1 MAEANDKYGIIYQNL
16 VDAGCNQKTI
26 QCCMKLAQENNVE
39 ALLSQLCMCRKHLM
53 EQTHIYQD
61 NIDCLD
67 YLIYSLKKSN
77 EQIQR
82 PSVTYTATSRPQ
94 SFIFRITGCIRH
106 APPVS
111 LMACHLTLP

>member
-39 ALLSQLCMCRKHLM
+39 ALLSQLCMYRKHLM

-61 NIDCLD
+61 AVRRTSFGVVKLNCVV
-67 YLIYSLKKSN
+67 
-77 EQIQR
+77 R
-82 PSVTYTATSRPQ
+82 PASPGMRQYVCQPGACSSTTARRFS
-94 SFIFRITGCIRH
+94 
-106 APPVS
+106 A
-111 LMACHLTLP
+111 

>member
-26 QCCMKLAQENNVE
+26 QRFMKLAQENNVE
-39 ALLSQLCMCRKHLM
+39 ALLSQLCVYRKHLM
-53 EQTHIYQD
+53 EQTHNYQE

-77 EQIQR
+77 ENR
-82 PSVTYTATSRPQ
+82 
-94 SFIFRITGCIRH
+94 
-106 APPVS
+106 
-111 LMACHLTLP
+111 

>member
-39 ALLSQLCMCRKHLM
+39 ALLSQLCMYRKHLM

-67 YLIYSLKKSN
+67 CLN
-77 EQIQR
+77 N
-82 PSVTYTATSRPQ
+82 
-94 SFIFRITGCIRH
+94 FII
-106 APPVS
+106 
-111 LMACHLTLP
+111 CHLHSPPYLFSLDFFNE

>member
-26 QCCMKLAQENNVE
+26 QCCMKLAQ
-39 ALLSQLCMCRKHLM
+39 LCMYRKHLM

-77 EQIQR
+77 ENR
-82 PSVTYTATSRPQ
+82 
-94 SFIFRITGCIRH
+94 
-106 APPVS
+106 
-111 LMACHLTLP
+111 